1 VFRCDKNTWGL
12 IDTGANDDLLNFV
25 SKNILDQLAE
35 GFEFSLELFLLLL
48 LILSVVEVKTF
59 LGAGNE
65 FLAVVLL
72 KLLNHIFING
82 VNEVKNFV
90 ATLLEA
96 FKEGGSSD

>member
-1 VFRCDKNTWGL
+1 
-12 IDTGANDDLLNFV
+12 
-25 SKNILDQLAE
+25 
-35 GFEFSLELFLLLL
+35 LLLL

-82 VNEVKNFV
+82 INEVKNFV
-90 ATLLEA
+90 ATLLET